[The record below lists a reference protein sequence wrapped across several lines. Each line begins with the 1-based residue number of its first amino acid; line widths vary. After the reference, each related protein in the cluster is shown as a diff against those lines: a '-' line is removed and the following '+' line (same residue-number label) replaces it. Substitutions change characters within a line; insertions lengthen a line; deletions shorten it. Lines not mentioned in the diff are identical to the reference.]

1 MTEADKI
8 AHARVYMEKLANGI
22 NPLTNQVVP
31 DADLINNVRISRCFF
46 YVVQLLKDLEEQANP
61 VRETGKSAKSPFRLS
76 LEARA
81 KFAFSDVPIPMT
93 YLVRRINDLI
103 DVGQM
108 TRIRRRQILEWLIE
122 KGALAVKPRT
132 DGKTVHSVT
141 PVGRELGISTVLRET
156 PYATYAVILYNR
168 DAQQFI
174 LDNLDAIIG
183 HSTKSN
189 GRGWAAPMP
198 DGP

>member
-1 MTEADKI
+1 
-8 AHARVYMEKLANGI
+8 
-22 NPLTNQVVP
+22 
-31 DADLINNVRISRCFF
+31 
-46 YVVQLLKDLEEQANP
+46 
-61 VRETGKSAKSPFRLS
+61 
-76 LEARA
+76 
-81 KFAFSDVPIPMT
+81 MT

-103 DVGQM
+103 DVEQM

-156 PYATYAVILYNR
+156 PYATYTVILYNR

-198 DGP
+198 DDP

>member
-1 MTEADKI
+1 M
-8 AHARVYMEKLANGI
+8 
-22 NPLTNQVVP
+22 
-31 DADLINNVRISRCFF
+31 
-46 YVVQLLKDLEEQANP
+46 VQLLKDLEEQANP

-103 DVGQM
+103 DVEQM

-156 PYATYAVILYNR
+156 PYATYTVIPYNR

-174 LDNLDAIIG
+174 LNNLDAIIG

-198 DGP
+198 DDP